1 MFYYGYES
9 IFAVPVEYILIFG
22 GTDINQFH
30 EDDNKLT
37 LMTRAVKAARLLWIW
52 VS

>member
-37 LMTRAVKAARLLWIW
+37 LMTRAVGTARSL
-52 VS
+52 